1 MSLNFEK
8 KSVSELRNVVANYM
22 RNVVNGDDFIN
33 EQQFEDEVRDM
44 LEAAGFIIQ
53 DKHDVENAIREINER
68 QVSGTVFE
76 KVPDITV
83 ECREGL
89 VFLELKFRNTEK
101 MYRSDIDKVNKYRKL
116 PECAAAGVLFLD
128 EGYRY
133 GWLKCLKN
141 PKYYYYW
148 DLR

>member
-8 KSVSELRNVVANYM
+8 KSVSELRNAVDNYM

-53 DKHDVENAIREINER
+53 DKHNIENAIREINER
-68 QVSGTVFE
+68 QVSGAVFE

-101 MYRSDIDKVNKYRKL
+101 I
-116 PECAAAGVLFLD
+116 GVLFLD

-133 GWLKCLKN
+133 GWLRCLRN

>member
-1 MSLNFEK
+1 M
-8 KSVSELRNVVANYM
+8 RNVVANYM
-22 RNVVNGDDFIN
+22 RNVVDGDDFIN

-44 LEAAGFIIQ
+44 LEAAGFVVQ
-53 DKHDVENAIREINER
+53 DKHNVENAIREIKER
-68 QVSGTVFE
+68 YFSGTIFD
-76 KVPDITV
+76 KIPDIIV
-83 ECREGL
+83 ECAEGL
-89 VFLELKFRNTEK
+89 VFLELKFRNTDK
-101 MYRSDIDKVNKYRKL
+101 MYDNDIKKVAKYRNL

-133 GWLKCLKN
+133 GWLRCLKN